1 MKDRAGLR
9 EIEKRVWL
17 RTFEHGLWDIA
28 IGLLLL
34 SFGLSIVTGFYW
46 LSPIWVAI
54 ALPSMRDLARRLI
67 VPRIGHATFKKRR
80 QRSITRVVGILSVL
94 ALAGG
99 GMLAFTNLATRDTA
113 PQWMSWVRSHFVIV
127 IGLIWGGALAVAGWA
142 VDLPRLYAYGTLL
155 FAALVAVDLS
165 TTGYHLGHALIGV
178 GGLIALVG
186 IVLFV
191 RFIRR
196 YPRHPAPIGSEADA

>member
-1 MKDRAGLR
+1 MKGSTGLR

-34 SFGLSIVTGFYW
+34 SFGLGILTELYW
-46 LSPIWVAI
+46 LSAI
-54 ALPSMRDLARRLI
+54 VVPVGLPTMRDVARRAI
-67 VPRIGHATFKKRR
+67 VPRIGHATFRGRRKR
-80 QRSITRVVGILSVL
+80 SLTRVHVILAAL
-94 ALAGG
+94 ALLGAG
-99 GMLAFTNLATRDTA
+99 MFAFTAIATRDPV
-113 PQWMSWVRSHFVIV
+113 PQWMSLVRSHFVIV

-142 VDLPRLYAYGTLL
+142 VDLPRLYAYGILL

-191 RFIRR
+191 RFVRR
-196 YPRHPAPIGSEADA
+196 YPRHPAPIGGEADA